1 MSFSNKAKE
10 LREMAGLSQMR
21 LSEKIGISAAAI
33 GFLEN
38 HDNEPKGS
46 TVAAYAKFFEVSAD
60 YLLGLEDDFGTRTP
74 APMSFTAPT
83 SEEKKLLEI
92 YHSLSPEMRNTLW
105 SLLSTWTPEPTNTH
119 FIFFI
124 FMIHYHTTPWGKA
137 YVAHCLYKR

>member
-46 TVAAYAKFFEVSAD
+46 TVAAYAKFFDVSAD
-60 YLLGLEDDFGTRTP
+60 YLLGLEDDFGTRAP
-74 APMSFTAPT
+74 APMKIA
-83 SEEKKLLEI
+83 
-92 YHSLSPEMRNTLW
+92 SLSSSN
-105 SLLSTWTPEPTNTH
+105 
-119 FIFFI
+119 
-124 FMIHYHTTPWGKA
+124 
-137 YVAHCLYKR
+137 